1 MARIKKKGLDYF
13 PLNTD
18 FIHDRAVRRLM
29 KREGDAVLSI
39 LVEVLSYIYAGEGY
53 YVCADRLFYEDLS
66 AGLYENS
73 SSDVERVVR
82 LAVEYGL
89 FDAGLFDRCCILTS
103 PEIQRQYLFSTRRR
117 TVSQL
122 DAAYCLL
129 SGEELAG
136 HKPDGKKP
144 DKKEP
149 DGKKPDETK
158 PDAVAELP
166 ACFPQT
172 VSVESRSGGNNVTFV
187 PENVTSGTHST
198 AQYSIAQHSVAQQI
212 KEYPLLNP
220 PLQKTGEE
228 VEAGIEQEAISSVT
242 SCGKDPAVS
251 CGRKDRKEW
260 TRESLDRLRP
270 PSDGTPRNYS
280 GLLDNL
286 RLYDIPP
293 SEQYAI
299 IRKSNFGAIGGTVWK
314 GIATLRGSGG
324 KIKLPGRYLLSV
336 VNKKQ
341 EPVAYPGAGS

>member
-73 SSDVERVVR
+73 SADVERIVR

-103 PEIQRQYLFSTRRR
+103 AEIQRQYLFSTRRR
-117 TVSQL
+117 NVSHL
-122 DAAYCLL
+122 NAAYCLL
-129 SGEELAG
+129 AVEELAER
-136 HKPDGKKP
+136 K
-144 DKKEP
+144 P

-158 PDAVAELP
+158 PDAPSELP
-166 ACFPQT
+166 SCTPQT
-172 VSVESRSGGNNVTFV
+172 VCVESHSAGNNVTFI
-187 PENVTSGTHST
+187 PENVTSSTH
-198 AQYSIAQHSVAQQI
+198 SIAQHSVAQQI

-228 VEAGIEQEAISSVT
+228 MEAGIEKEEISSVT
-242 SCGKDPAVS
+242 SCGKDPADS

-260 TRESLDRLRP
+260 TRESIDRLLP
-270 PSDGTPRNYS
+270 PSDGTSRNYA

-299 IRKSNFGAIGGTVWK
+299 IRKSNYGAIGGAIWT

-336 VNKKQ
+336 VNKRQ
-341 EPVAYPGAGS
+341 EPVAYPGAGG